1 MVVEIIRGSDVVADL
16 GKTPTYRGALHL
28 IFEWARE
35 HTPRTCD
42 KGYWRGILS
51 DDHDVIDYGDY
62 CYFGRI
68 WK

>member
-16 GKTPTYRGALHL
+16 GQTPTYRGAVHL
-28 IFEWARE
+28 IFEWA
-35 HTPRTCD
+35 CD

-51 DDHDVIDYGDY
+51 DDHDIIDYGDY